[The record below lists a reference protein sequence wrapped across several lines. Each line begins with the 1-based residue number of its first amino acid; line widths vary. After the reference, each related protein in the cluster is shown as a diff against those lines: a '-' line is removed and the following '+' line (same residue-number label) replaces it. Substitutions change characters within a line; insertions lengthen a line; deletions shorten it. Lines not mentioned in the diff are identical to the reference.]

1 MKALVLAATLAIA
14 AQAIAGEDSTHRW
27 GAGGTG
33 PAWYD
38 TPCGLANFP
47 GPVSPPDPQR
57 CSVAPR
63 TRQHAATTERSET
76 AASPAERESARQD
89 RPASSKSN

>member
-1 MKALVLAATLAIA
+1 MKALLLAATLAIA
-14 AQAIAGEDSTHRW
+14 GQAIAGEDSTHRW

-47 GPVSPPDPQR
+47 GPLPYGDGPQR
-57 CSVAPR
+57 CGDAKV
-63 TRQHAATTERSET
+63 ERDG
-76 AASPAERESARQD
+76 ASRA
-89 RPASSKSN
+89 